1 MKSANMSIVR
11 TDSAVIHGFSSFVS
25 NIFVY
30 LNNLFLIKT
39 GLHFFNPVPLMKL
52 VEIVRILDGTS
63 DQTFES
69 LVQFVKDMD
78 KVGVACK
85 VCPLNTI

>member
-1 MKSANMSIVR
+1 MIICLQK
-11 TDSAVIHGFSSFVS
+11 
-25 NIFVY
+25 
-30 LNNLFLIKT
+30 

-52 VEIVRILDGTS
+52 VEIVRVLDGTN
-63 DQTFES
+63 DETFEA

-85 VCPLNTI
+85 VCLL